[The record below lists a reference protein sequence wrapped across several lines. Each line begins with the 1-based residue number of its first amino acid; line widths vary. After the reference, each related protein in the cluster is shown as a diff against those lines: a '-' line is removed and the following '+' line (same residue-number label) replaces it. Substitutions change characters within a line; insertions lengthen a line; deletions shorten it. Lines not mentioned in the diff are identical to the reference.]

1 MKMIEVK
8 GKVVEFV
15 ERKGGW
21 TTFLDENGVVRKAR
35 NGDVKEVSRAK
46 AKVARLKKERAANG
60 EAAPKREPKTP
71 AELAPRK
78 IGQSPVRN
86 LPTYV
91 RTYSAS
97 GNHTLDC
104 GDPVAEKLRGKS
116 LDEVFEI
123 AAEVLGESVT
133 ALRTKYSHL
142 NAGMIRMNL
151 GNRMRGALRKAAKA
165 KEEARA

>member
-8 GKVVEFV
+8 GKVVEFI

-21 TTFLDENGVVRKAR
+21 TTFLDENGIVRKAR
-35 NGDVKEVSRAK
+35 NGDVKEVSQ
-46 AKVARLKKERAANG
+46 AKVARVKKEEHAANG
-60 EAAPKREPKTP
+60 EAAPKRKPKTP
-71 AELAPRK
+71 AELAPRR
-78 IGQSPVRN
+78 IGESPVRN

-91 RTYSAS
+91 RAYSAS

-104 GDPVAEKLRGKS
+104 GDAVAEKLRGKS

-123 AAEVLGESVT
+123 AAETLGESVT
-133 ALRTKYSHL
+133 ALRAKYSHL
-142 NAGMIRMNL
+142 NDGMIRMNL

-165 KEEARA
+165 EARA

>member
-21 TTFLDENGVVRKAR
+21 TTFLDENGIVRKAR

-46 AKVARLKKERAANG
+46 VARLKKERAANG
-60 EAAPKREPKTP
+60 ETAPKREPKTP

-78 IGQSPVRN
+78 IGESPVRN

-91 RTYSAS
+91 RAYSAS

-104 GDPVAEKLRGKS
+104 GDPVAERLRGKS
-116 LDEVFEI
+116 LDEVLEI

-142 NAGMIRMNL
+142 NDGMIRMNL

-165 KEEARA
+165 EARA

>member
-8 GKVVEFV
+8 GKVVEFI

-21 TTFLDENGVVRKAR
+21 TTFLDENGIVRKAR
-35 NGDVKEVSRAK
+35 NGDVKEVSQ
-46 AKVARLKKERAANG
+46 AKVARVKKEEHAANG
-60 EAAPKREPKTP
+60 EAAPKRKPKTP
-71 AELAPRK
+71 AELAPRR
-78 IGQSPVRN
+78 IGESPVRN

-91 RTYSAS
+91 RAYSAN

-123 AAEVLGESVT
+123 AAEALGESVA
-133 ALRTKYSHL
+133 ALRARYNHL

-151 GNRMRGALRKAAKA
+151 GNRIRGALRKAM
-165 KEEARA
+165 KEGAWA